1 MLRALFFILFFF
13 LFGALSYAQIV
24 KKPTLSS
31 SGDIRNGRQVNDTIL
46 GNKFNKETKIE
57 LDAKTH
63 YTDYKIITHYND
75 TIIIDT
81 TLSFKKERLFNH
93 FRTNQFENMS
103 QHNLGATYSNLGY
116 EFSEVSL
123 APEMGIRAKHQDFL
137 EVDEVNYFHVPTPTS
152 ELFYKTGIQQGQVLN
167 SLLTTN
173 ITPQLNASIGYKGLR
188 SLGDYR
194 NALVSHQN
202 VRATTSFE
210 TKNKRYD
217 ARAHYVA
224 NNLLNQENGGLTDSS
239 LLLFSSNNSEYTDRE
254 RLETNYT
261 DAESLLKSNRFYLK
275 QGFKLW
281 QKTDT
286 TSKKVSY
293 LQLGH
298 EFIYSNKHYN
308 FNQDASTIFIGEAY
322 QSTIADSTY
331 NKNTQNTVFANLKSP
346 IVLGKIG
353 VKASLLQH
361 NYGYNSVLYLDD
373 VTIPSQIK
381 GNSISAEANWQ
392 AKFRTFSLDANAGT
406 ILSGDIN
413 GNYLTGTA
421 SYKQDSLFTAKAT
434 LSIQSKTP
442 NFNFLLYQSDYMDYN
457 WYNDFKNENTRYLG
471 FSVESEKLLDV
482 DASIT
487 QKDSYTYF
495 NANSKPQQYDEI
507 LSYVKVKAHKAVS
520 YRKFTLDNTLLY
532 QKVMTGSDVFRVPEI
547 ITENS
552 LYFSDYIFKGDP
564 MYLQTGIT
572 LKYFTNYK
580 ADEFNPL
587 LNEFRLQNT
596 TEIGNFPMLD
606 VFVNAQIRR
615 TRIFLKAENVSSF
628 WTGRTYFST
637 PNQPYRDFTIRF
649 GLVWNFFI

>member
-1 MLRALFFILFFF
+1 MLRALSIFLFFF
-13 LFGALSYAQIV
+13 LFGVLSYSQIRE
-24 KKPTLSS
+24 KPTLSEGS
-31 SGDIRNGRQVNDTIL
+31 VLNGRQENDTIL

-75 TIIIDT
+75 TIVIDT
-81 TLSFKKERLFNH
+81 TLSFEKERLFNH

-103 QHNLGATYSNLGY
+103 QHNLGAIYSNLGFD
-116 EFSEVSL
+116 FSEVSL

-137 EVDEVNYFHVPTPTS
+137 EADEVNYFYVPTPTS

-167 SLLTTN
+167 SVLTTN
-173 ITPQLNASIGYKGLR
+173 ITRQLNTSIAYKGLR

-210 TKNKRYD
+210 TKNKRYV

-239 LLLFSSNNSEYTDRE
+239 LLLFTSNNSEYTDRE
-254 RLETNYT
+254 RLEMNYT
-261 DAESLLKSNRFYLK
+261 DAESLLKSNRFYIK

-286 TSKKVSY
+286 INKKVSY
-293 LQLGH
+293 LQMGH

-308 FNQDASTIFIGEAY
+308 FNQDAPTVFIGDAY

-331 NKNTQNTVFANLKSP
+331 NKNTKNTVFADLKSP

-353 VKASLLQH
+353 VKASLLKY
-361 NYGYNSVLYLDD
+361 NYGYNSVLYLTD
-373 VTIPSQIK
+373 VTIPNQIK
-381 GNSISAEANWQ
+381 GNTISAEANWQ

-434 LSIQSKTP
+434 LSVQSKTP
-442 NFNFLLYQSDYMDYN
+442 NFNFSLYQSDYIDYN
-457 WYNDFKNENTRYLG
+457 WYNDLRNENTRYLG
-471 FSVESEKLLDV
+471 FSVMSEKLLDA

-495 NANSKPQQYDEI
+495 DANSKPQQYDEM
-507 LSYVKVKAHKAVS
+507 LSYLKVKAHKAVS

-572 LKYFTNYK
+572 FKYFTNYK

-615 TRIFLKAENVSSF
+615 TRLFLKAENVSSF